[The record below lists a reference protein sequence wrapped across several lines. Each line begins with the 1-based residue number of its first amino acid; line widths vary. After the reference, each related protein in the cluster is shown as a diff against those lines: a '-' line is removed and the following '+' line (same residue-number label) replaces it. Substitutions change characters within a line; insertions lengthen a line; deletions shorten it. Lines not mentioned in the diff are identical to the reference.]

1 MSTKKKQNLSEKEPV
16 GDERY
21 ATKNQ
26 GNAAN
31 SSEASGNTDNVAE
44 EPADAKITSTSMDW
58 EEKYN
63 QMNDSYLRLMAEF
76 DNYRKRTLRE
86 KAELIKSGGESVLT
100 ELLPVI
106 DDFERAL
113 KNIQSAKDITAVI
126 EGVEL
131 IYAKFIA
138 YLLQQGVKVIETN
151 DRLFDTELFEAI
163 ATIPAPEEGMK
174 GKILDCILT
183 GYTLH
188 DKVIRH
194 AKVVVGE

>member
-1 MSTKKKQNLSEKEPV
+1 MNTKKKKYHSEE
-16 GDERY
+16 GQGEQGHDT
-21 ATKNQ
+21 TKNQ
-26 GNAAN
+26 GNAEN
-31 SSEASGNTDNVAE
+31 TSEEAVKADNVAE
-44 EPADAKITSTSMDW
+44 EPTDEKVMPASMDW

-63 QMNDSYLRLMAEF
+63 QQNDSYLRLMAEF

-86 KAELIKSGGESVLT
+86 KAELIKSGGEAVLT
-100 ELLPVI
+100 DLLPVI

-113 KNIQSAKDITAVI
+113 NNAKNAEDITAVI
-126 EGVEL
+126 QGLEL

-138 YLLQQGVKVIETN
+138 YLLQQGIKVIETK
-151 DRLFDTELFEAI
+151 DRLFNTELYEAI
-163 ATIPAPEEGMK
+163 ATIPAPEDTMK
-174 GKILDCILT
+174 GKILDCIQT